1 MTTTRGF
8 VVVGGVVVGVLVRIA
23 FSLSSLSSSL
33 SLSSS
38 SSWMISPNFRSGEMR
53 LRDDDDVRDD
63 EEEEN
68 KSTSFC
74 ATISATGPQYATSIS
89 KRVAFVVVSII
100 VN

>member
-1 MTTTRGF
+1 
-8 VVVGGVVVGVLVRIA
+8 
-23 FSLSSLSSSL
+23 
-33 SLSSS
+33 
-38 SSWMISPNFRSGEMR
+38 MISPNFRSGEMR
-53 LRDDDDVRDD
+53 LRDDDDDVRDD

-89 KRVAFVVVSII
+89 ISFFRPKSERVAFVVVSII

>member
-1 MTTTRGF
+1 MTTIRGVV
-8 VVVGGVVVGVLVRIA
+8 VVVGVVVVLVRIA
-23 FSLSSLSSSL
+23 FSLSSLSS

-89 KRVAFVVVSII
+89 KLAFVVVSII

>member
-1 MTTTRGF
+1 MTTIRGF
-8 VVVGGVVVGVLVRIA
+8 VVVVGGVVGVLVRIA
-23 FSLSSLSSSL
+23 FSLSSLSS

-53 LRDDDDVRDD
+53 LRDDDDDVRDD

-89 KRVAFVVVSII
+89 KLAFVVVSII

>member
-1 MTTTRGF
+1 METTTK
-8 VVVGGVVVGVLVRIA
+8 A
-23 FSLSSLSSSL
+23 SLE
-33 SLSSS
+33 
-38 SSWMISPNFRSGEMR
+38 I
-53 LRDDDDVRDD
+53 DVRDD

-89 KRVAFVVVSII
+89 KLAFVVVSII

>member
-1 MTTTRGF
+1 MTTIRGF
-8 VVVGGVVVGVLVRIA
+8 VVVGVVVGVLVRIA

-38 SSWMISPNFRSGEMR
+38 SSSWMISPNFRSGEMR
-53 LRDDDDVRDD
+53 LRDDDDDVRDD

-89 KRVAFVVVSII
+89 KLAFVVVSII

>member
-1 MTTTRGF
+1 
-8 VVVGGVVVGVLVRIA
+8 
-23 FSLSSLSSSL
+23 
-33 SLSSS
+33 
-38 SSWMISPNFRSGEMR
+38 MISPNFRSGEMR

-89 KRVAFVVVSII
+89 SISFFDRRKMNLSESLSLSFPSSI

>member
-1 MTTTRGF
+1 
-8 VVVGGVVVGVLVRIA
+8 
-23 FSLSSLSSSL
+23 
-33 SLSSS
+33 
-38 SSWMISPNFRSGEMR
+38 MISPNFRSGEMR

-89 KRVAFVVVSII
+89 KLAFVVVSII

>member
-1 MTTTRGF
+1 MTTIRGF
-8 VVVGGVVVGVLVRIA
+8 VVVVGGVVGVLVRIA

-33 SLSSS
+33 SS

-89 KRVAFVVVSII
+89 KLAFVVVSII

>member
-1 MTTTRGF
+1 MTTIRGCV
-8 VVVGGVVVGVLVRIA
+8 VVVGGVVGVLVRIA

-33 SLSSS
+33 SS

-53 LRDDDDVRDD
+53 LRDDDDDVRDD

-89 KRVAFVVVSII
+89 KLAFVVVSII

>member
-1 MTTTRGF
+1 MTTIRGF
-8 VVVGGVVVGVLVRIA
+8 VVVVGVVVGVLVRIA

-33 SLSSS
+33 SS
-38 SSWMISPNFRSGEMR
+38 SSWMISPNFSGEMR

-89 KRVAFVVVSII
+89 SISFFSDAK
-100 VN
+100 